1 MFKSN
6 YRREMIKSMV
16 EEDKSV
22 SMFLKTVTIKEAMYL
37 SDISWGAIK
46 PETIKNC
53 WTKALGGPITEDNA
67 EEDEHEDF
75 LGFSPEEVENWNGRL
90 DCLAAKESSEG

>member
-37 SDISWGAIK
+37 SDR
-46 PETIKNC
+46 
-53 WTKALGGPITEDNA
+53 LGSNQARNHQELLDQ
-67 EEDEHEDF
+67 
-75 LGFSPEEVENWNGRL
+75 SPGRSHHRRQ
-90 DCLAAKESSEG
+90 C